1 MKKYEGKDTV
11 TLESVYCNRCGKML
25 KTDKG
30 IVMEGICS
38 VNQLW
43 GYFSMKDGQR
53 HSFDLCETC
62 YDTLIRDFVIPV
74 ENIEEKEMI

>member
-1 MKKYEGKDTV
+1 MRQYEGKDTV
-11 TLESVYCNRCGKML
+11 TLKSIYCNKCGRML
-25 KTDKG
+25 KSDNG
-30 IVMEGICS
+30 IITEGICS

-53 HSFDLCETC
+53 HSFDLCEEC
-62 YDTLIRDFVIPV
+62 YDSFVKGFVIPV

>member
-43 GYFSMKDGQR
+43 GYFSMSVAFK
-53 HSFDLCETC
+53 
-62 YDTLIRDFVIPV
+62 
-74 ENIEEKEMI
+74 

>member
-1 MKKYEGKDTV
+1 MRQYEGKDTI
-11 TLESVYCNRCGKML
+11 TLKSIYCNKCGRVL
-25 KTDKG
+25 KSDNG

-53 HSFDLCETC
+53 HSFDLCEEC
-62 YDTLIRDFVIPV
+62 YDKMVARFRIPV
-74 ENIEEKEMI
+74 EVTTNHELL